1 MPKIIA
7 VSALEVLDSRGN
19 PTVEVHLTLEGGKPA
34 RAIVPSG
41 ASTGAHE
48 ALELRD
54 GDKSRY
60 LGKWVQKAVSHVN
73 NEIAQAVIWKEFSTV
88 AELDKTLIDLDGT
101 ANKSIFGANA
111 ILGVSMAYCQAMAA
125 MENKSLYRYLWAGNT
140 LPVPLMNVINGGAH
154 ADNSL
159 DFQEFMI
166 MPVGAK
172 NFTEALRMGAEVF
185 HNLKSILKSKGHVT
199 AVGDE
204 WGFAPNLGSN
214 KEALDTLVEAIQ
226 KAGYT
231 TEQIK
236 IALDVAS
243 TEFFKD
249 GKYVL
254 ESEGKTLTSEEMVAY
269 YADLIANY
277 PIISI
282 EDGCAEDDFEGWKL
296 LTAQLGDKIMT
307 VGDDLYVTNIARLQ
321 KGIEEK
327 QANAILIKLNQ
338 IGSVSETLAAIN
350 MAQDNGMSVIV
361 SHRSGETEDTFIAD
375 LAVAVNAGFIKT
387 GSLSRTD
394 RIAKYNQLLRIE
406 AELWN
411 EAKYGK

>member
-7 VSALEVLDSRGN
+7 LNALEVLDSRGN
-19 PTVEVHLTLEGGKPA
+19 PTVEVHLTVEWWKPA

-54 GDKSRY
+54 GDKTRY
-60 LGKWVQKAVSHVN
+60 LGKGVLKAVSHVN
-73 NEIAQAVIWKEFSTV
+73 DNIAQEIIGKEFATV
-88 AELDKTLIDLDGT
+88 AQLDAALIALDGT
-101 ANKSIFGANA
+101 VNKSTFGANA
-111 ILGVSMAYCQAMAA
+111 ILGVSMAFCQAMAA
-125 MENKSLYRYLWAGNT
+125 GENKPLYRYLGNGT
-140 LPVPLMNVINGGAH
+140 ILPTPMMNVINGWAH

-166 MPVGAK
+166 VPVGAST
-172 NFTEALRMGAEVF
+172 FAQALRMGAEVF
-185 HNLKSILKSKGHVT
+185 HNLKAILKAKGHLT

-204 WGFAPNLGSN
+204 GGFAPNLASN
-214 KEALDTLVEAIQ
+214 KEALDTLVSAIE

-231 TEQIK
+231 TDQIK

-243 TEFFKD
+243 SEFFKD

-254 ESEGKTLTSEEMVAY
+254 ESEGKSFSSAEMVAY

-282 EDGCAEDDFEGWKL
+282 EDGCAEDDFEWRKM

-307 VGDDLYVTNIARLQ
+307 VGDDLYVTNIERLQ

-338 IGSVSETLAAIN
+338 IGSVSETLAAIK
-350 MAQDNGMSVIV
+350 MAQENGMNAII

-411 EAKYGK
+411 EATYGK